1 MVSLAVRYMGKEAAP
16 LKMLSEKKKITASD
30 YPQGR
35 FMKQT

>member
-16 LKMLSEKKKITASD
+16 LKMLSEKKITASD